1 MRTRPSALASLA
13 TILAMIGL
21 LTLAGTVVAAETTLT
36 ATLEGGDAETP
47 PGDPDGSGTASIVVD
62 PAAGTLCW
70 EFSTTNVGPGNASHI
85 HAGAA
90 GVAGDVVV
98 PLDTDG
104 FEESSEGCIEPMEDA
119 AVLQD
124 ILDSPADFYVNIH
137 TDEFP
142 GGAVRGQLAAAPAN
156 TSVATSDGIS
166 PVTLLGLALVAA
178 GLLMGAVL
186 RRPLGARR

>member
-70 EFSTTNVGPGNASHI
+70 EFSTTNVGPGSASHI